1 MCEFMSFMQ
10 IWLQMNY
17 RLYIIYYRVSLEKA
31 SIGIPYC
38 MWKIKL
44 MIILIKYEAPKKI
57 EQGRGKMKKIISNLS
72 VMIFVIGCAIMEIT
86 TWFIDSYVMFYIGI
100 IIVIVGIIGMIIQ
113 GKFKKVIEFIIEY
126 F

>member
-1 MCEFMSFMQ
+1 MFKLKSRSHQADSFF
-10 IWLQMNY
+10 
-17 RLYIIYYRVSLEKA
+17 
-31 SIGIPYC
+31 
-38 MWKIKL
+38 
-44 MIILIKYEAPKKI
+44 
-57 EQGRGKMKKIISNLS
+57 
-72 VMIFVIGCAIMEIT
+72 VMLLFFLFALTAIFVIGCAIMEIT

>member
-1 MCEFMSFMQ
+1 
-10 IWLQMNY
+10 
-17 RLYIIYYRVSLEKA
+17 
-31 SIGIPYC
+31 
-38 MWKIKL
+38 

-57 EQGRGKMKKIISNLS
+57 EQGRGKIISNLS
-72 VMIFVIGCAIMEIT
+72 VMIFVIGCVIMEIT

>member
-1 MCEFMSFMQ
+1 
-10 IWLQMNY
+10 
-17 RLYIIYYRVSLEKA
+17 
-31 SIGIPYC
+31 
-38 MWKIKL
+38 
-44 MIILIKYEAPKKI
+44 MIILIKYEAPI

>member
-1 MCEFMSFMQ
+1 
-10 IWLQMNY
+10 
-17 RLYIIYYRVSLEKA
+17 
-31 SIGIPYC
+31 
-38 MWKIKL
+38 
-44 MIILIKYEAPKKI
+44 MIILIKYETPKKI

-72 VMIFVIGCAIMEIT
+72 VVIFVIGCAIMEIT

>member
-1 MCEFMSFMQ
+1 
-10 IWLQMNY
+10 
-17 RLYIIYYRVSLEKA
+17 
-31 SIGIPYC
+31 
-38 MWKIKL
+38 
-44 MIILIKYEAPKKI
+44 
-57 EQGRGKMKKIISNLS
+57 MKKIVSNLS

-126 F
+126 QYSDKCIDIILGRDLWISSKNADILENGELGSNI

>member
-1 MCEFMSFMQ
+1 MPQ
-10 IWLQMNY
+10 ITIRDM
-17 RLYIIYYRVSLEKA
+17 
-31 SIGIPYC
+31 
-38 MWKIKL
+38 
-44 MIILIKYEAPKKI
+44 
-57 EQGRGKMKKIISNLS
+57 KIIMIKKENRDYFLMKIIGQIRRINEKIVSNLS
-72 VMIFVIGCAIMEIT
+72 VVIFVIGCAIMEIT

>member
-1 MCEFMSFMQ
+1 
-10 IWLQMNY
+10 
-17 RLYIIYYRVSLEKA
+17 
-31 SIGIPYC
+31 
-38 MWKIKL
+38 
-44 MIILIKYEAPKKI
+44 MIILIKYEAAKKYEAPRKI

-72 VMIFVIGCAIMEIT
+72 VVIFVIGCAIMEIT

-113 GKFKKVIEFIIEY
+113 GKFKRVIEFIIVY

>member
-1 MCEFMSFMQ
+1 
-10 IWLQMNY
+10 
-17 RLYIIYYRVSLEKA
+17 
-31 SIGIPYC
+31 
-38 MWKIKL
+38 
-44 MIILIKYEAPKKI
+44 
-57 EQGRGKMKKIISNLS
+57 MKKIVSNLS

-100 IIVIVGIIGMIIQ
+100 IIVIVGIIIQ